1 MDKED
6 ILDTLEELAL
16 MNLRYRNFPS
26 EFNDLLLNASINEAL
41 YILEKNGRVESD
53 SISDR
58 IKKVREGYFSGSFS

>member
-53 SISDR
+53 SFSDGN
-58 IKKVREGYFSGSFS
+58 KKVREGYFSGSFS